1 MATTEDKRSGLG
13 MTKILLLVAVGVVG
27 VLVAFW
33 ILSFIAGL
41 IWGIVKIALLVAV
54 IAAVL
59 YLLVGRRS
67 SRSAD

>member
-13 MTKILLLVAVGVVG
+13 MTKVLLLVAVGVVG

-41 IWGIVKIALLVAV
+41 IWSLVKIALLVAV
-54 IAAVL
+54 IAGVL

-67 SRSAD
+67 RNAD

>member
-13 MTKILLLVAVGVVG
+13 MTKVLLLVAVGVVG

-41 IWGIVKIALLVAV
+41 IWSVVKIALLVAV
-54 IAAVL
+54 IAGVL

-67 SRSAD
+67 RRAD